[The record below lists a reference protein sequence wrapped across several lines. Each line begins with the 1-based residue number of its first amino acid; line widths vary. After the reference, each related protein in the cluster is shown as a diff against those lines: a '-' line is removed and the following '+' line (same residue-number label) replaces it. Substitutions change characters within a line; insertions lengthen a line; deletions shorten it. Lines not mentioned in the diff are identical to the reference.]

1 MSLPLFLSVH
11 LPEKQNER
19 LRIND
24 LSITTKKILDLKVET
39 GKLLSLSHDDLG
51 KSKSADDFP
60 QEIMSNSFQSLFI
73 EASFWLMTMNRYNS
87 TESMVDQQF
96 RFC

>member
-51 KSKSADDFP
+51 KSTSADDSR
-60 QEIMSNSFQSLFI
+60 QKIMENSFQSLFI
-73 EASFWLMTMNRYNS
+73 GASF
-87 TESMVDQQF
+87 
-96 RFC
+96 